1 VFTIRFVAVAAVLV
15 LLNVLQPATAQSSA
29 QNARVGRSS
38 VAERSQMLVR
48 DVIARYL
55 ALSHKRRS
63 RNGVSWI
70 SPELAKTKELVYVS
84 SAYAL
89 NIYSPSGK
97 SLGVITAPSTGD
109 FGDGVA
115 VDASENVYVDGDT
128 SSFHRAIFEYA
139 RGATQPKRIIVLGNG
154 RFDFAMG
161 IAAGADGTVY
171 AARPDDNDVVAI
183 APGATIPTRTLS
195 IPPGAGAGP
204 FSLTVDSKG
213 TVVVLMPGSVS
224 AAAAIVEYPH
234 GKSPGFVGPYDVQG
248 GIGIAADGSNHL
260 VVSTGGYEQSLY
272 VLLRNDPFW
281 LQIGGASAA
290 GFLAFNRRSDRLF
303 YATIEDYGLPGEVQ
317 FPSLNQVRAFQ
328 LTDSAGIA
336 VSPAVNV

>member
-1 VFTIRFVAVAAVLV
+1 MLTIRFVAVAAVLV

-29 QNARVGRSS
+29 QNANAGRSS

-97 SLGVITAPSTGD
+97 SLGMIAAPSAGD
-109 FGDGVA
+109 FGNGVA
-115 VDASENVYVDGDT
+115 VDANENVYVDGDT
-128 SSFHRAIFEYA
+128 SNDHRVIFEYA
-139 RGATQPKRIIVLGNG
+139 RGASQPKRVISLGNG
-154 RFDFAMG
+154 EFDFAQG
-161 IAAGADGTVY
+161 IAVGADGTVY
-171 AARPDDNDVVAI
+171 AARPDANDVVAI
-183 APGATIPTRTLS
+183 APGATLPTRTLP
-195 IPPGAGAGP
+195 IPPGGGAGP
-204 FSLTVDSKG
+204 FSLTVDSQG
-213 TVVVLMPGSVS
+213 TVVVLMPGSES

-234 GKSPGFVGPYDVQG
+234 GKSPGFVGPYDVG
-248 GIGIAADGSNHL
+248 GGFGIAADASNHL
-260 VVSTGGYEQSLY
+260 VVSTGGYEQSLVVY
-272 VLLRNDPFW
+272 LRNDPFW
-281 LQIGGASAA
+281 LQIGGPSEP
-290 GFLAFNRRSDRLF
+290 GFIAFNRKSDRIF
-303 YATIEDYGLPGEVQ
+303 YATVLDEGPAGEVQ
-317 FPSLNQVRAFQ
+317 FPSLNPVRTIQ
-328 LTDSAGIA
+328 STGSAGIA